1 MGASGSGKTTLLNCI
16 STIDTVSAG
25 HIYLDGTDVTEI
37 NEKQIARF
45 RRENLGFVFQ
55 DFNLLDTLTISE
67 NIALALTINKV
78 PAGEIDGRVR
88 EMAGKLNITDI
99 LDKYPYQVSGGQK
112 QRVAVAGIIAMRPLC
127 IVLDEPTA
135 MLDPSGR
142 REVLDTV
149 KKLNK
154 EEGITILL
162 ITHYMDEAVQADRVV
177 VMDDGVIR
185 LDGAPR
191 AVFAHVDELKALGL
205 DVPQATELA
214 DRLGFAE
221 HAVLNSAECVDVL
234 ISNLEEQK
242 LGCTDL

>member
-1 MGASGSGKTTLLNCI
+1 MPSPGGCCTEDSWHVCGA
-16 STIDTVSAG
+16 A
-25 HIYLDGTDVTEI
+25 EI
-37 NEKQIARF
+37 ALQAF
-45 RRENLGFVFQ
+45 RRSK
-55 DFNLLDTLTISE
+55 T
-67 NIALALTINKV
+67 
-78 PAGEIDGRVR
+78 AGSRGRHYR
-88 EMAGKLNITDI
+88 HA
-99 LDKYPYQVSGGQK
+99 
-112 QRVAVAGIIAMRPLC
+112 ALC

-221 HAVLNSAECVDVL
+221 HAVLNTAECVDVL

>member
-1 MGASGSGKTTLLNCI
+1 
-16 STIDTVSAG
+16 
-25 HIYLDGTDVTEI
+25 
-37 NEKQIARF
+37 
-45 RRENLGFVFQ
+45 
-55 DFNLLDTLTISE
+55 
-67 NIALALTINKV
+67 
-78 PAGEIDGRVR
+78 
-88 EMAGKLNITDI
+88 
-99 LDKYPYQVSGGQK
+99 
-112 QRVAVAGIIAMRPLC
+112 MRPLC

-185 LDGAPR
+185 LDGTPR
-191 AVFAHVDELKALGL
+191 EVFAHVAELKALGL

-214 DRLGFAE
+214 DRLGFADY
-221 HAVLNSAECVDVL
+221 AVLNTAECVDVL

>member
-1 MGASGSGKTTLLNCI
+1 MPPPSGRCAEDSWHVCGA
-16 STIDTVSAG
+16 A
-25 HIYLDGTDVTEI
+25 E
-37 NEKQIARF
+37 
-45 RRENLGFVFQ
+45 
-55 DFNLLDTLTISE
+55 
-67 NIALALTINKV
+67 IAL
-78 PAGEIDGRVR
+78 
-88 EMAGKLNITDI
+88 KL
-99 LDKYPYQVSGGQK
+99 SGGQK

-185 LDGAPR
+185 LDGTPGQFCPCGGAESPGPRCAPGNGTGGSAGLCR
-191 AVFAHVDELKALGL
+191 ARSFEHCGMRGCIDFQLGGTKTWL
-205 DVPQATELA
+205 Y
-214 DRLGFAE
+214 
-221 HAVLNSAECVDVL
+221 
-234 ISNLEEQK
+234 
-242 LGCTDL
+242 